1 MKILYIA
8 FACNPYVGSEAF
20 CGWSWPLAMR
30 KYCEVYVV
38 TRKENKTGIE
48 KYIREHKINDIKF
61 FYYDIPDAINIYYK
75 SGKMYMLYSVL
86 WQTTS
91 LSFIK
96 KLHEQYHFDYIHQV
110 TLGDFR
116 LINPAWKLKSK
127 FIFGPVGGA
136 QLTPKSLKSYIGN
149 DDKSENRREWINKM
163 IKARPL
169 YRKALNRTYLVL
181 AANPETQTYLQECV
195 DEPRKCKLLTENGV
209 NADQIHGIPE
219 KIDHDK
225 VMLLWSGRMIGRKGL
240 SFLIDVIKQVNPQK
254 NFVLKLVGD
263 GSEKENLEKKARKLG
278 LENKVEFV
286 GKVPYTEMQQL
297 YQTSDIFVFPSLRE
311 TTGTVLFEAMANG
324 LPIVT
329 FNQNGAA
336 LLIDNTC
343 GRKVNI
349 NQSIEKI
356 RTEFASYI
364 SELIDNAEL
373 RNYLGNNAYD
383 RILKNYLW
391 ETKCDNFFKEYLFKG
406 MTKNEKIDFN
416 HK

>member
-1 MKILYIA
+1 MKVLYIA

-38 TRKENKTGIE
+38 TRKGNKTGIE

-61 FYYDIPDAINIYYK
+61 FYYDIPEAINIYYK
-75 SGKMYMLYSVL
+75 SGKMYMPYSVL
-86 WQTTS
+86 WQNTS

-149 DDKSENRREWINKM
+149 DDKSENRREWINKV
-163 IKARPL
+163 IKAWPL
-169 YRKALNRTYLVL
+169 YRKALNRTYLIL

-195 DEPRKCKLLTENGV
+195 DEPRKCRLLTENGV
-209 NADQIHGIPE
+209 NADQIRGISE

-225 VMLLWSGRMIGRKGL
+225 VVLLWSGRMIRRKGL

-254 NFVLKLVGD
+254 PFVLKLVGD
-263 GSEKENLEKKARKLG
+263 GPEKENLVEKARKLG

-286 GKVPYTEMQQL
+286 GQVPYTEMQQL

-311 TTGTVLFEAMANG
+311 TTGTVLFEAMVSG

-336 LLIDNTC
+336 LLVDDTC
-343 GRKVNI
+343 GFKI
-349 NQSIEKI
+349 DTDKSIREIERGLAMALNK
-356 RTEFASYI
+356 
-364 SELIDNAEL
+364 LIDDLEL
-373 RNYLGNNAYD
+373 RRNMGVSAYK
-383 RILKNYLW
+383 RVLKNYTW
-391 ETKCDNFFKEYLFKG
+391 EEKCKEFYAQFLK
-406 MTKNEKIDFN
+406 
-416 HK
+416 